1 MRILVV
7 EDEKRIA
14 SAIRKGLIPRGYDV
28 TVAHNG
34 EEGFYLMNMEAFD
47 LVVLDVMLPSRDGFE
62 ILGAMRK
69 LGSKVPVLILTA
81 KDSVEDIV
89 RGLDAGADAYLVKPF
104 ALPELQARIASL
116 LKRGGADA
124 NSILMVNDL
133 RIDVSNRS
141 ASRGGVSI
149 SLTSREFALLE
160 YLLRNK
166 NNVVSRQML
175 AREVWKSDQSQ
186 APLENIIDVT
196 VSRLRRKIDD
206 PFQSNLVQTVR
217 GVGYAIREHAA

>member
-14 SAIRKGLIPRGYDV
+14 SAIRRGLILRGYDV
-28 TVAHNG
+28 IVAHNG

-116 LKRGGADA
+116 LKRAGADE
-124 NSILMVNDL
+124 NSILMVSDL